1 MEQKL
6 GITIII
12 ILIILLIFSII
23 SKNREATTNSNVA
36 DNLNNI
42 IEVSQPNYSK
52 FDSNEII

>member
-42 IEVSQPNYSK
+42 IEVSQPNYS
-52 FDSNEII
+52 